1 MEKVKVNIKDLYD
14 ELAKKFEVE
23 SKKTYEVIYPEG
35 YEIKV
40 LGNKYVKF
48 VAVSRHKT
56 SKHLVKIIVKCEK
69 EVDSLDLVGQKS
81 LLKRYEEVI
90 VTTDHVCMVYNNDHF
105 FENTAGKDLK
115 IGNYVS
121 VYDEAEDKELIG
133 TIISIEDLGMTNDWV
148 YDCEVDDSSHAFY
161 ANNICVHN
169 SQFCHIGCVTD
180 SFKKKYGLD
189 DDMAKWDDESKLK
202 LWKWV
207 EDFVENEVNPFVQKD
222 LVGKTYHTEHPEVL
236 RYSLEY
242 IGATG
247 IYEKKKHYAV
257 HKILSEGPEIV
268 DKVKFSG
275 IELKKASS
283 PVAVKEILKDIYLG
297 VLKENWDE
305 HEFIDYVNNAYEKF
319 KTLSIDDIAM
329 WKGYNTAREASGFL
343 QMELGATGISKACT
357 YYNQMLSHLKIGKKY
372 DSILLGQKVR
382 FAYVIPS
389 NEYGI
394 ECIAFHDG
402 QWPKEFDSIFK
413 VDYDVM
419 FDKLVLSPLKAFL
432 EATKFK
438 KVDPRKQVV
447 FNIFDL

>member
-1 MEKVKVNIKDLYD
+1 MEERVTITDLYSC
-14 ELAKKFEVE
+14 LAKKCEVQNRD
-23 SKKTYEVIYPEG
+23 SYEVIYPDN

-40 LGNKYVKF
+40 FGNKYVKL

-56 SKHLVKIIVKCEK
+56 SKHIVEVSVASSKGIDKVK
-69 EVDSLDLVGQKS
+69 
-81 LLKRYEEVI
+81 
-90 VTTDHVCMVYNNDHF
+90 VTTDHICMVYNDDHF
-105 FENTAGKDLK
+105 FENVDAKNLK
-115 IGNYVS
+115 VGNYVS
-121 VYDEAEDKELIG
+121 VYDEASDREVIG
-133 TIISIEDLGMTNDWV
+133 EIASIEDLGMTDDYV
-148 YDCEVDDSSHAFY
+148 YDCEVDDDSHAFY
-161 ANNICVHN
+161 ASNILVHN
-169 SQFCHIGCVTD
+169 SQFCNIQCVTD
-180 SFKKKYGLD
+180 DFKKKYGLD
-189 DDMAKWDDESKLK
+189 DDLSKWDDEHKLM

-207 EDFVENEVNPFVQKD
+207 DNFVETEVNPFVQND

-242 IGATG
+242 IGACG
-247 IYEKKKHYAV
+247 IYEAKKHYAV
-257 HKILSEGPEIV
+257 RKILSEGPEIV

-275 IELKKASS
+275 IELKKANT
-283 PVAVKEILKDIYLG
+283 PIVVKNILRDIYLG
-297 VLKENWDE
+297 VLKDNWNE
-305 HEFIDYVNNAYEKF
+305 HEFIEYVNNAYEKF
-319 KTLSIDDIAM
+319 KTFSISDLAM

-343 QMELGATGISKACT
+343 QMEIGATGISKACT
-357 YYNQMLSHLKIGKKY
+357 YYNQMLDHLKIGKKY

-382 FAYVIPS
+382 FSYVIPS

-419 FDKLVLSPLKAFL
+419 FDKMVLSPLKGFL

-447 FNIFDL
+447 FDIFEL